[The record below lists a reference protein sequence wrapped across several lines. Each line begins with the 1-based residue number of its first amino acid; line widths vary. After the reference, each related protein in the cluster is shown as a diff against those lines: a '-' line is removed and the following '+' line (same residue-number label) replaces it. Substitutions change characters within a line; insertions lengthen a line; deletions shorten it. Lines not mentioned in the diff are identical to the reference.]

1 MQDRILKWAL
11 ITLGALNIAD
21 YLLTLRAV
29 YILGVPEGNP
39 AMDALLGTMAF
50 GAVKLLLVPLGLY
63 FVWRMR
69 DGMWWVSKSLLGVAL
84 TAYLWVTCYH
94 IISQIRI
101 G

>member
-39 AMDALLGTMAF
+39 AMDALLGTMYGECAMVCGGCRNRFSVSRSPRTF
-50 GAVKLLLVPLGLY
+50 G
-63 FVWRMR
+63 
-69 DGMWWVSKSLLGVAL
+69 
-84 TAYLWVTCYH
+84 
-94 IISQIRI
+94 
-101 G
+101 

>member
-39 AMDALLGTMAF
+39 AMDALLG
-50 GAVKLLLVPLGLY
+50 
-63 FVWRMR
+63 
-69 DGMWWVSKSLLGVAL
+69 VAL